1 MRFTLALVA
10 RSGRWIAPFLLL
22 AVWLVMVIANPGSA
36 LDNAANLFFA
46 LFVVALWLTVTT
58 GNVDD
63 DPHRDL
69 CAASVGGP
77 ARLQTARQLAT
88 MVALGPLVLIATVL
102 GVASGTDHRS
112 LGTDVVGT
120 LGLLVSAG
128 LLGAATGGFLH
139 RPILANVA
147 WSVVL
152 GVVVVLGVAVL
163 PPLRDALRDA
173 DRARLEGV
181 AALFVVSTLST
192 TAATWLSA
200 VLAARRN

>member
-1 MRFTLALVA
+1 MRFTVALVA
-10 RSGRWIAPFLLL
+10 RSGRWIAPTLIL
-22 AVWLVMVIANPGSA
+22 AVWLLVVIANPGSA

-46 LFVVALWLTVTT
+46 LLVVALWLTVTT

-69 CAASVGGP
+69 CAASAGGP
-77 ARLQTARQLAT
+77 ARLQTTRQLAT
-88 MVALGPLVLIATVL
+88 MVALGPMVLIATVL

-112 LGTDVVGT
+112 LTTNVAGA
-120 LGLLVSAG
+120 LGLLVSAA
-128 LLGAATGGFLH
+128 LLGAAIGGFLH

-152 GVVVVLGVAVL
+152 GVVAAIVIAVL
-163 PPLRDALRDA
+163 PPLRDVLRDA
-173 DRARLEGV
+173 DHARLEGV
-181 AALFVVSTLST
+181 AALFVASTFAIT
-192 TAATWLSA
+192 GATWISA